1 MIDAKKEKALILEAE
16 YNILKATAAYANL
29 MEKQMETSDGS
40 TKQME
45 SVHEGLRA
53 LNHITVALERL
64 YRILHG
70 TEPGKAQTDMEDG
83 KRKALFVPCPH
94 CGKMTL
100 LSIRDLRWDEG
111 EPETAQYI
119 CRVCGRRITETDRD
133 AMLERGEWVENTGE
147 ETPTNALYM
156 KGVPF
161 SAVVRA
167 LKGAF
172 GDQSAMERFVNF
184 WVGNACK

>member
-1 MIDAKKEKALILEAE
+1 MIDAKREKALILEAE
-16 YNILKATAAYANL
+16 YNIIRATAAYANL

-40 TKQME
+40 TEQME

-64 YRILHG
+64 YRVLHG
-70 TEPGKAQTDMEDG
+70 TEPGKARTGMEDG
-83 KRKALFVPCPH
+83 KRKAFFVPCPH
-94 CGKMTL
+94 CGKMIA
-100 LSIRDLRWDEG
+100 LSLRDLRWDVG
-111 EPETAQYI
+111 ELETAQYI
-119 CRVCGRRITETDRD
+119 CKACGGRITETDRD
-133 AMLERGEWVENTGE
+133 AMLERGEWRENTGE

-167 LKGAF
+167 LEGAF
-172 GDQSAMERFVNF
+172 GDQSAIERFTDF
-184 WVGNACK
+184 WVGNACE